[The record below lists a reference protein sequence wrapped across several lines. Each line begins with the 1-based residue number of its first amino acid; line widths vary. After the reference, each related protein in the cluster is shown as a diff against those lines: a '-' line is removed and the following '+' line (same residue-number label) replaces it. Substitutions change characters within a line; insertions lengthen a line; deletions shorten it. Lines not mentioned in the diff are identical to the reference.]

1 MDSVERSNRTWLCTV
16 VFLDIVAYTKRTVSQ
31 QSTMKETLNGFI
43 TEAIQHVSPNDR
55 IMLDTGDGAALC
67 FMGDPE
73 DALFAAL
80 HLRDSLCSQDPNDP
94 LSLAV
99 RIGVNVGPTRVIHDI
114 NGRLNI
120 IGDGINAA
128 QRVMSF
134 ADANQ
139 ILVSRSFYEVISC
152 LSNEYAQLFNY
163 QGVRT
168 DKHIREHAVYEMMV
182 APGAS
187 TCAQPLVETMPQR
200 SAPSVVRDQAPI
212 PEETSPPAWPVEI
225 LEMAQ
230 KQLAQHIG
238 PLASMLVKQA
248 AQQAADVQQLYQIL
262 ANHIS
267 EVEEQRQF
275 LQAVGAAPASSQ
287 AVDGTSL
294 EHQSQ
299 THQAQPTPHTWPNEL
314 LKQAEDLLA
323 TYIGPLAKVLVH
335 REARNAAT
343 VAELY
348 GALARHLS
356 LPEEQDQFLLQTPH
370 T

>member
-1 MDSVERSNRTWLCTV
+1 
-16 VFLDIVAYTKRTVSQ
+16 
-31 QSTMKETLNGFI
+31 
-43 TEAIQHVSPNDR
+43 
-55 IMLDTGDGAALC
+55 
-67 FMGDPE
+67 MGDPE

-80 HLRDSLCSQDPNDP
+80 HLRDSLRNQDPDNP

-99 RIGVNVGPTRVIHDI
+99 RIGVNVGPTRVVHDI

-152 LSNEYAQLFNY
+152 LSNEYAQLFHY

-168 DKHIREHAVYEMMV
+168 DKHIREHTVYEMML

-187 TCAQPLVETMPQR
+187 SSGQPFAEMATQR
-200 SAPSVVRDQAPI
+200 SAPSMLPEQAPI
-212 PEETSPPAWPVEI
+212 QAPIQEAPPPTWPVEL
-225 LEMAQ
+225 LETAQ
-230 KQLAQHIG
+230 RQLARHIG
-238 PLASMLVKQA
+238 PLAGMLVKQA
-248 AQQAADVQQLYQIL
+248 AQQATHERQLYQIL
-262 ANHIS
+262 ANHITD
-267 EVEEQRQF
+267 EGEKRQF
-275 LQAVGAAPASSQ
+275 LQAIGADPASSQ
-287 AVDGTSL
+287 PSGGTSL
-294 EHQSQ
+294 AQ
-299 THQAQPTPHTWPNEL
+299 QAHAGQPAPRTWPSEM

-335 REARNAAT
+335 REAKNTAT
-343 VAELY
+343 IAELY
-348 GALARHLS
+348 VALACHLS
-356 LPEEQDQFLLQTPH
+356 LPEEKDQFLLQTPH